1 MVQLMSSLALYC
13 RFNAFVSL
21 TLGYLLFIVLGSVVF
36 TVLEKPVEKEL
47 MAEVE
52 ELWHSFLQEN
62 PCVQA
67 SRLGKLLAR
76 VVSTHH

>member
-1 MVQLMSSLALYC
+1 
-13 RFNAFVSL
+13 
-21 TLGYLLFIVLGSVVF
+21 
-36 TVLEKPVEKEL
+36 

-62 PCVQA
+62 PCVQE

-76 VVSTHH
+76 VLSTHHRDVAVLNAEDGERHYDFTSSLR